1 MQQVTEGIY
10 TFTGLMVG
18 RVYLIDDGGA
28 LTLVD
33 TSLPGSVKK
42 IAAQIGSSG
51 RRVEDVMRI
60 LITHE
65 HYDHIGGL
73 PGLKA
78 MSGAEVMASAA
89 AKAAIERQLEVAVD
103 QVIGDGE
110 MIEGVLGG
118 LQVIA
123 TPGHAPGHVSF
134 WQAERKLLF
143 AGDMALNLVGLTR
156 ALPLVTPDPALNN
169 RSIRRAAALE
179 PEVICFGHGA
189 PIVEQAAERLR
200 ALAARVGG

>member
-1 MQQVTEGIY
+1 MLQVIEGVY
-10 TFTGLMVG
+10 TFTGLTVG

-42 IAAQIGSSG
+42 IAAQIEAIG
-51 RRVEDVMRI
+51 RRVEDVTRI

-78 MSGAEVMASAA
+78 ASGAEVMASAA
-89 AKAAIERQLEVAVD
+89 AKAAIECQLEVTVD
-103 QVIGDGE
+103 RVIDDGE
-110 MIEGVLGG
+110 TIEGVLGG

-134 WQAERKLLF
+134 WAAERKLLF

-156 ALPLVTPDPALNN
+156 ALPIVTPDPALNN
-169 RSIRRAAALE
+169 RSILRAAALE

-189 PIVEQAAERLR
+189 PITDRAAERLR

>member
-1 MQQVTEGIY
+1 MQQVIEGVY
-10 TFTGLMVG
+10 TFTGLTVG

-42 IAAQIGSSG
+42 IAAQIEAIG
-51 RRVEDVMRI
+51 RRVEDVTRI

-78 MSGAEVMASAA
+78 ASGAEVMVSAA
-89 AKAAIERQLEVAVD
+89 AKAAIECQLEVTVD
-103 QVIGDGE
+103 WVIDDGE
-110 MIEGVLGG
+110 TIEGVLGG

-134 WQAERKLLF
+134 WAAERKLLF

-156 ALPLVTPDPALNN
+156 ALPIVTPDPALNN

-189 PIVEQAAERLR
+189 PIVEQAAKRLR
-200 ALAARVGG
+200 ALAARVGA

>member
-1 MQQVTEGIY
+1 MLQVIEEVFN
-10 TFTGLMVG
+10 FTGLTVG
-18 RVYLIDDGGA
+18 RVYLIDDGDA

-33 TSLPGSVKK
+33 TSLPGGVKK
-42 IAAQIGSSG
+42 IAEQIESMG
-51 RRVEDVMRI
+51 RRIEDVARI

-65 HYDHIGGL
+65 HYDHVGGL

-78 MSGAEVMASAA
+78 MCGAEVMASAA
-89 AKAAIERQLEVAVD
+89 AKAAIESQLDVTVD
-103 QVIGDGE
+103 RVIGDGE
-110 MIEGVLGG
+110 TIEGVLGG

-134 WQAERKLLF
+134 WQAKRRLFF
-143 AGDMALNLVGLTR
+143 AGDIALNLVGLTR
-156 ALPLVTPDPALNN
+156 ALPIVTPDPALNN
-169 RSIRRAAALE
+169 RSIQRAAALE

-189 PIVEQAAERLR
+189 PITEQAAERLR